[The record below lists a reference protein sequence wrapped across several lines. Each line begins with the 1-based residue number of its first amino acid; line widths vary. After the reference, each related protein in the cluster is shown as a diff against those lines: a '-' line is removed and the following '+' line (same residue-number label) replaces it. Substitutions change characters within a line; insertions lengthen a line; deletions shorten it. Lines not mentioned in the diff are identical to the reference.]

1 MKYWSALL
9 HSLLIVGMAA
19 ALSCCCSP
27 VAQSARPGVVQGW
40 APPNKRNGYLIATL
54 VLKKGEKSQNEN
66 IGVEVS
72 NIFPPARPCA
82 KDSVASLPSAIIRFY
97 NPKDQQT
104 ICEQKL
110 YSPTTG
116 TLDCPSEFEED
127 NAVVKAINYAD
138 NWVFLELR
146 GATKTKR

>member
-1 MKYWSALL
+1 
-9 HSLLIVGMAA
+9 MAVE
-19 ALSCCCSP
+19 LSSCCAP
-27 VAQSARPGVVQGW
+27 VEQPAHPGNVLGW
-40 APPNKRNGYLIATL
+40 VPPNERSGYLIAIL
-54 VLKKGEKSQNEN
+54 VLKKGGKSQNGN

-72 NIFPPARPCA
+72 NIFPPEKPCA